1 MPRAASDKK
10 RTAEKLFRAGM
21 KLADIAKKLEI
32 PEGTVRSWKNR
43 EGWDC
48 NVAKKKRNVAKET
61 AQRKKAEQSFQLLCL
76 RRLAICIRPLH

>member
-10 RTAEKLFRAGM
+10 RIAEKLFRAGM
-21 KLADIAKKLEI
+21 RLADIAKKLEI

-48 NVAKKKRNVAKET
+48 NVAKKKCNVAKKEAGRT
-61 AQRKKAEQSFQLLCL
+61 AGK
-76 RRLAICIRPLH
+76 